1 MVSILPVNAQAS
13 HPVPRISYAKLP
25 QILDVPNLIKV
36 QLDSFQRFQEDG
48 LKRLLQ
54 EISPIKTLTSNKME
68 LSFIGY
74 ELRDPRQSRSES
86 ECRDRNL
93 TFSAPIYV
101 RVQLLIKETGE
112 IKEQDLF
119 LGDIPLMTAKGTFI
133 TSGAE
138 RVVVSQLLRSP
149 GVYFTVVEDVA
160 SGRELCSAKLIPTRG
175 AWLEFETS
183 NRNILSAKIDGK
195 RKIPI
200 TTLLRAIGYSSD
212 EQLLDLFSADDNNPE
227 HQYIPTTLER
237 ALIKD
242 EAEALLDI
250 YRKLRPG
257 ELPNL
262 ENARKL
268 IQNMFFD
275 PLRYD
280 LGTVGRYKLN
290 KRLGLFRIT
299 AEKILNRIETLELP
313 FETADLVSRLRQ
325 AGERNDREVVR
336 IFKDLRTALTS
347 KLDHQEELLQF
358 YTMLEE
364 TLRHLEER
372 ALTRDDIAEIVRHI
386 IMINNGVDYG
396 DDIDHLGNRRV
407 RTVGELIQTQFH
419 VGLLRLAQSVR
430 ERMSIIGTE
439 AITPSALVNIRPVV
453 ASVREFFSSS
463 QLSQFMDQT
472 NPLAEITHKRR
483 LSAMGPG
490 GLSRERAGFDV
501 RDVHFSHYGRI
512 CPIETPEGPN
522 IGLIGSLATYSQ
534 INEYGFIETPYRKV
548 INEMSSTD
556 ERLVG
561 KKVKEAV
568 VDSKGVKIVKTNATV
583 TPAIAAQLAKLTD
596 ARVKVEPFVSD
607 EIIYLSADEEEKFT
621 IAQANAR
628 LGKNNQ
634 FLEERVEA
642 RRGSHYLLETVEE
655 IALMD
660 VSPRQIVSVATAL
673 IPFLEHNDANR
684 ALMGA
689 NMQRQAV
696 PLLAPESP
704 VVATGMETEAA
715 RHSGQVVFARNAGVV
730 TEMGSV
736 NGAGVEAKYRI
747 AITTDNGHKDEYE
760 LMKFVRTNQGTCI
773 NQRPLVQRGDR
784 IAAGQV
790 IADSSATENGEL
802 ALGQNVLCAF
812 MSWEGYNYEDA
823 IIISSRLV
831 EDDKFTS
838 IHIAKHEVE
847 ARDTKLG
854 PEEITRDIPNVG
866 EESLRELDENGII
879 RIGAEVG
886 PDDTLVGKITPRG
899 ETELS
904 AEEKLLRAIFGE
916 KARDVKDTSLRVP
929 HGEWGKVIN
938 VRIYSRKDSGDDL
951 PAGINEWVQVW
962 IAQKRK
968 ISVGD
973 KLAGRHGNKGVIA
986 LIAPKEDMPFLPD
999 GTPVDIILNPI
1010 GVPSR
1015 MNIGQVLE
1023 THLGWAAQTLG
1034 FKVLTP
1040 VFDGASD
1047 VAIEDALAR
1056 TWLAHKAAAVDY
1068 APDRK
1073 HSSIQLETAK
1083 AWVDSH
1089 GYDGSRVFNDNYP
1102 GEAREVCLRIWLE
1115 ELGIPSR
1122 ELSQHELMSSAEKV
1136 NLEGKGVPPT
1146 FGKVVL
1152 RDGRSGEPF
1161 DQPVTVGT
1169 IYMMKL
1175 IHLVEDKVHA
1185 RSTGPYS
1192 LITQQPLGGKA
1203 QFGGQ
1208 RFGEMEVW
1216 ALEAY
1221 GAAHNLQEMLTIKS
1235 DDINGRAK
1243 AYEAIIKGENILQ
1256 PGVPESFKV
1265 LVKEL
1270 QSLGLALEVI
1280 NEREAGVTAAEEVIE
1295 EVPTLETESTAIE
1308 ETPKLETE
1316 PTAIEETPSL
1326 ETDSTAIEET
1336 PTLETESTVIEE
1348 TPTLETDSTAIEET
1362 PKLETESTAI
1372 EDTSLREGTEED
1384 AGS

>member
-1 MVSILPVNAQAS
+1 MVSILPVSEQAI
-13 HPVPRISYAKLP
+13 HPVPRKSYARLP

-48 LKRLLQ
+48 LRHLLR
-54 EISPIKTLTSNKME
+54 EISPIKTLTSSKLE

-74 ELRDPRQSRSES
+74 EFRETRPGHSET
-86 ECRDRNL
+86 ECHDRNL
-93 TFSAPIYV
+93 TFSVPLYARVRLYV
-101 RVQLLIKETGE
+101 KETDE
-112 IKEQDLF
+112 YKEQDLF

-149 GVYFTVVEDVA
+149 GVYFTVEEDVA

-200 TTLLRAIGYSSD
+200 TTLLRAIGYGGD
-212 EQLLDLFSADDNNPE
+212 EQLLNLFSSDDNIPE
-227 HQYIPTTLER
+227 HPYISTTIER
-237 ALIKD
+237 DPLIKD
-242 EAEALLDI
+242 QAEALLDI
-250 YRKLRPG
+250 YRKVRPG

-262 ENARKL
+262 ENAKKL
-268 IQNMFFD
+268 IHNLFFD
-275 PLRYD
+275 SLRYD

-290 KRLGLFRIT
+290 KRLGQFRIA
-299 AEKILNRIETLELP
+299 AEKILNGIETLELP
-313 FETADLVSRLRQ
+313 FETAEFVSQLRQ
-325 AGERNDREVVR
+325 AGERNDREVIR
-336 IFKDLRTALTS
+336 IFKDLKSALAN

-364 TLRHLEER
+364 TLRQLEER
-372 ALTRDDIAEIVRHI
+372 ALTRDDIVGIVRHL
-386 IMINNGVDYG
+386 IMINNGSDYG

-407 RTVGELIQTQFH
+407 RTVGELMQTQFH

-522 IGLIGSLATYSQ
+522 IGLIGSLATFSR

-548 INEMSSTD
+548 TNEMSSTD
-556 ERLVG
+556 ERLIG
-561 KKVKEAV
+561 KIIREKV
-568 VDSKGVKIVKTNATV
+568 VDSKGNTV
-583 TPAIAAQLAKLTD
+583 VRANTTVSPAIASKLAKIADTI
-596 ARVKVEPFVSD
+596 VKVQPFVSD
-607 EIIYLSADEEEKFT
+607 EIVYLSADEEEEFT

-628 LGKNNQ
+628 LDENNR
-634 FLEERVEA
+634 FLEEKIEA
-642 RRGSHYLLETVEE
+642 RRGNHYLMDTADN

-660 VSPRQIVSVATAL
+660 VSPKQIVSVATAL

-696 PLLAPESP
+696 PLLSPESP
-704 VVATGMETEAA
+704 LVATGMETEAA
-715 RHSGQVVFARNAGVV
+715 RHSGQVIFARNAGVV
-730 TEMGSV
+730 TEIG
-736 NGAGVEAKYRI
+736 GITDDKGETKYHLVVTR
-747 AITTDNGHKDEYE
+747 DDGGKDKYDDKF
-760 LMKFVRTNQGTCI
+760 MKFIRTNQGTCI
-773 NQRPLVQRGDR
+773 NQRPLVNKGDR
-784 IAAGQV
+784 VEAGQV

-812 MSWEGYNYEDA
+812 MSWEGYNFEDA
-823 IIISSRLV
+823 IIISRRLV
-831 EDDKFTS
+831 ENDKFTS
-838 IHIAKHEVE
+838 IHIAKHEIE

-938 VRIYSRKDSGDDL
+938 VRIYSRRDSGDDL
-951 PAGINEWVQVW
+951 PAGVNEWVQVW

-968 ISVGD
+968 VSVGD

-986 LIAPKEDMPFLPD
+986 LIAPKENMPFLPD
-999 GTPVDIILNPI
+999 GTPVDIILDPI

-1015 MNIGQVLE
+1015 MNIGQILE

-1034 FKVLTP
+1034 FRVLTP
-1040 VFDGASD
+1040 VFDGAND
-1047 VAIEDALAR
+1047 VAIEDALSRA
-1056 TWLAHKAAAVDY
+1056 WIAHRAAAIDY
-1068 APDRK
+1068 SPERK
-1073 HSSIQLETAK
+1073 QSSIQLDMAK
-1083 AWVDSH
+1083 AWVDSR
-1089 GYDGSRVFNDNYP
+1089 GYDGDQVYNENYP
-1102 GEAREVCLRIWLE
+1102 GKAREICLRIWLE

-1122 ELSQHELMSSAEKV
+1122 ELSPHELMEAVEKA
-1136 NLEGKGVPPT
+1136 NLEGKATPPT
-1146 FGKVVL
+1146 FGKVVM
-1152 RDGRSGEPF
+1152 RDGRTGEPF
-1161 DQPVTVGT
+1161 DQPVTVGN

-1175 IHLVEDKVHA
+1175 IHLVEDKVHS

-1235 DDINGRAK
+1235 DDVTGRAK
-1243 AYEAIIKGENILQ
+1243 GYEAIIKGEDIT
-1256 PGVPESFKV
+1256 GE
-1265 LVKEL
+1265 
-1270 QSLGLALEVI
+1270 
-1280 NEREAGVTAAEEVIE
+1280 EAIE
-1295 EVPTLETESTAIE
+1295 EVPKLEAESTE
-1308 ETPKLETE
+1308 
-1316 PTAIEETPSL
+1316 
-1326 ETDSTAIEET
+1326 
-1336 PTLETESTVIEE
+1336 
-1348 TPTLETDSTAIEET
+1348 
-1362 PKLETESTAI
+1362 I
-1372 EDTSLREGTEED
+1372 EDTPLREVTEED
-1384 AGS
+1384 AGN